1 MDEED
6 NYNYIINFL
15 KLTFYETEKF
25 TQNNAL
31 AICPK
36 MEVVELDMFQP
47 ILACSLPM
55 SETEITD
62 ENDILAPG
70 LGDDDL
76 SLFGL

>member
-1 MDEED
+1 MKKI
-6 NYNYIINFL
+6 Y
-15 KLTFYETEKF
+15 
-25 TQNNAL
+25 
-31 AICPK
+31 ICPE

-47 ILACSLPM
+47 ILAGSLPM